1 MSCSCP
7 SIKSETEWLI
17 KAGARLRVLVTLRDK
32 KTGKAFNLTDY
43 TAQCQFRLQA
53 YDYSQPAM
61 WIATCDIVNA
71 AKGQIRVTLTPE
83 TTRYMGGRGSG
94 YFDLEIYSTEDP
106 TDIRRPL
113 VGTWSASLEVTKEA

>member
-32 KTGKAFNLTDY
+32 KTGKAFDITNY
-43 TAQCQFRLQA
+43 TAKCEFRLQA
-53 YDYSQPAM
+53 YDYRKPAM
-61 WIATCDIVNA
+61 WTAVCTVVNA
-71 AKGQIRVTLTPE
+71 AKGQIRVTLTPD
-83 TTRYMGGRGSG
+83 TTRYMGGHGSG
-94 YFDLEIYSTEDP
+94 YFDLEIYSGVDP

-113 VGTWSASLEVTKEA
+113 EGTWSVSLEVTKE